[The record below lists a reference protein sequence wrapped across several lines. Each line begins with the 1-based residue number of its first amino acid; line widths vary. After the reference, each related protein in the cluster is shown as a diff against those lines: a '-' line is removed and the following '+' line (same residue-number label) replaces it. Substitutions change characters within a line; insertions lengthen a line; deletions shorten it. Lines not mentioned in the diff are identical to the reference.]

1 MRNTMANTDLSRRNF
16 LKGSVVALAGAAT
29 AGALSAC
36 SSQGATSASA
46 TSAVASSAE
55 AAEAQT
61 SAAATAATVNMA
73 AGTYT
78 ATVDSIKGPMTV
90 TTTVSDSAIQSIVMK
105 SEDTMH
111 VVGHVVDQMIP
122 AMIKNQ
128 STEVDTIAG
137 ATFSS
142 AALKRGVRECLDQAG
157 AGDALKENCATQ
169 QQQGADETFDAV
181 VVGSGAAGLSSAIQL
196 AKAGKRVVVLER
208 NSYFGG
214 TTSFSSGG
222 VWTVGNTEF
231 NQATGFDFDADGL
244 VKHMYDACE
253 AEQGTLNDAL
263 IRKIAAVAPE
273 VYTEYHEA
281 GSPWDTQ
288 RYTFGDPL
296 EEMPV
301 SWPGM
306 FYDNA
311 YENSSGMTLIDFM
324 VRHAQENGV
333 DLRAS
338 SPVSGLLSEGN
349 KVIGVV
355 VNGREK
361 AYNINADVVVLAT
374 GGFQRNPEVVAE
386 LAPQAINLVPFTG
399 AGSNGDAIVWGK
411 ELGAGTAGSGIA
423 GTLGLNEMIGYGGP
437 LGGSTYITTLR
448 VNKEGKTFMNG
459 AAHYNT
465 YPDALLSQT
474 DGICWGIVG
483 GNGAVDAAEVLVER
497 GYAVKA
503 DTLEALAGEIGVPA
517 DALAETV
524 EVYNK
529 MAEDGI
535 DDEATGLPAAA
546 MSPATEAPY
555 YAIETHLVSFG
566 VTAGLAADENCN
578 ILREDGTPIEGLY
591 GAGEV
596 VVGNIMSGKY
606 TGSGSQIG
614 PAIYEGRIIAD
625 AVA

>member
-1 MRNTMANTDLSRRNF
+1 MSEFNPNELSRRNF
-16 LKGSVVALAGAAT
+16 LKGSMVALAGAAT
-29 AGALSAC
+29 MGALSAC
-36 SSQGATSASA
+36 AGQQASSASA
-46 TSAVASSAE
+46 AVVSSE
-55 AAEAQT
+55 AASASADG
-61 SAAATAATVNMA
+61 SAAPAAENVSMTP
-73 AGTYT
+73 GSYS

-90 TTTVSDSAIQSIVMK
+90 TTTVSASAIQSITMK

-111 VVGHVVDQMIP
+111 VVGHVASQMIP
-122 AMIKNQ
+122 TIIKNQ
-128 STEVDTIAG
+128 STEVDTVSG

-142 AALKRGVRECLDQAG
+142 SALRRGVRECLDQAG
-157 AGDALKENCATQ
+157 AGDAFKTNCTTQ
-169 QQQGADETFDAV
+169 QVQGESETFDAV

-222 VWTVGNTEF
+222 VWTVGDTEF

-244 VKHMYDACE
+244 VKHMYDASE
-253 AEQGTLNDAL
+253 APAGSLNDAL
-263 IRKIAAVAPE
+263 IKKIAAVAPE

-288 RYTFGDPL
+288 RYTFGDAL

-306 FYDNA
+306 FYDND
-311 YENSSGMTLIDFM
+311 YENSCGMTLIDFL

-349 KVIGVV
+349 KVVGVT
-355 VNGREK
+355 VNGRDK
-361 AYNINADVVVLAT
+361 AYEVNADVVVLAT
-374 GGFQRNPEVVAE
+374 GGFQRNPDLVAE
-386 LAPQAINLVPFTG
+386 LAPQHVNLVPFTG

-411 ELGAGTAGSGIA
+411 ELGAGIAGNGVAGS
-423 GTLGLNEMIGYGGP
+423 LGLNEMIGYCGP
-437 LGGSTYITTLR
+437 LGASTYVTTLR

-459 AAHYNT
+459 AGHYTT

-474 DGICWGIVG
+474 DGVCWGIVG
-483 GNGAVDAAEVLVER
+483 SDGAVEAAEMLAER

-503 DTLEALAGEIGVPA
+503 DSLEKLAEEIGVPA
-517 DALAETV
+517 AALVESVDA
-524 EVYNK
+524 YNK
-529 MAEDGI
+529 MAEEGT
-535 DDEATGLPAAA
+535 DDAETGLPAAA
-546 MSPATEAPY
+546 MTPATKAPY

-578 ILREDGTPIEGLY
+578 ILTEDGTPIEGLY

-596 VVGNIMSGKY
+596 VVGNIMSGRY

-625 AVA
+625 AVS